1 MATQQMAGIATGEVK
16 EIGLLDQIVEQSKV
30 AKSPEEH
37 ERAKDIISE
46 LASQV
51 LQGTVVISDNL
62 AATIDARIAEL
73 DHLISKQ
80 LSVVLH
86 APEFQK
92 LEGNWT
98 GLHYLIKN
106 TSTSTNLKIKMINV
120 SKKGLIKDFQ
130 VALDFDQSAMLK
142 KVYEEELALS
152 VGLLSVR

>member
-1 MATQQMAGIATGEVK
+1 M
-16 EIGLLDQIVEQSKV
+16 
-30 AKSPEEH
+30 
-37 ERAKDIISE
+37 
-46 LASQV
+46 
-51 LQGTVVISDNL
+51 
-62 AATIDARIAEL
+62 
-73 DHLISKQ
+73 
-80 LSVVLH
+80 VLH